1 MSHQK
6 IAIIIF
12 GYLIGGLCVFG
23 RLMMSGWLFL
33 LGITSIM
40 IFGIMHLA
48 FMLDINKY
56 YDDLLKSDK
65 IIAWTGVLTF
75 PFIFLFQFD
84 FGDQPGLPAHEVGSG
99 PRGLPSDTTEPV
111 THDMGDRLG
120 VCPRALGYVNEPG
133 RPPPGDPAEDR

>member
-33 LGITSIM
+33 FGITSII

-84 FGDQPGLPAHEVGSG
+84 FGDQPGNFYVYEIILGQ
-99 PRGLPSDTTEPV
+99 SDSKFQELAWLLAIV
-111 THDMGDRLG
+111 A
-120 VCPRALGYVNEPG
+120 ALIYTFTFICWKIYLRTYRNIN
-133 RPPPGDPAEDR
+133 